1 MPLSETTNGHLGP
14 EQHTM
19 NGNQDQEKMEATMK
33 EIVANT
39 LGRAEAK
46 VKMHRSFLAQGGD
59 SLLAIKLMS
68 QCREQGY
75 DVSIRD
81 ILQSKSVRELCLC
94 LSRNGEAG
102 SDAGDHTTVN
112 GNGAPPQ
119 QLALSDHISGQLGRI
134 TPNPSHDVEAVFACS
149 PIQEIFLT
157 AHGIHAGMY
166 QCTAV
171 IEVSSARAGGLDYS
185 RLAEAWRAVSQ
196 RHRSLRTVFV
206 ESDERPGHF
215 EQAVLKEEIVS
226 LTDLGEAG
234 EGVASDIASRQVV
247 PFEPLAPHKVTLLRR
262 ASGSAQIRLDI
273 SHALV
278 DGESLP
284 ILLQDLST
292 TYSNNNLKTTTM
304 SYADYVSH
312 QQQLN
317 PQTSIAYWSTYL
329 SGAQPTFF
337 PPTNDQASREG
348 LRTARSQVDFPA
360 GVLEEFCGKFD
371 VTAANICQVAWAL
384 VLRSYT
390 GSNDVCFSYVSSGRQ
405 APLKGIERTIGAF
418 VDTMICRVSTSG
430 EKSLADALGKAKRDV
445 MDGLSHPCVFA
456 MNHEG
461 EGGSLSRLR
470 GNTIMSCL
478 RKLPGGGEDGL
489 AFEILDAVNPS
500 EVSFATPSLDDLGS
514 NGV

>member
-1 MPLSETTNGHLGP
+1 
-14 EQHTM
+14 
-19 NGNQDQEKMEATMK
+19 MK
-33 EIVANT
+33 SMVANT
-39 LGRAEAK
+39 LGKAEAK

-68 QCREQGY
+68 RCREEGY
-75 DVSIRD
+75 DVAIRD
-81 ILQSKSVRELCLC
+81 ILQAKSVTELCRC
-94 LSRNGEAG
+94 LMRSNEAG
-102 SDAGDHTTVN
+102 PENGHYEVN
-112 GNGAPPQ
+112 GNSEPPQ
-119 QLALSDHISGQLGRI
+119 EIQLGEHITSHLSRI
-134 TPNPSHDVEAVFACS
+134 NPNPELDVEAVFPCS

-157 AHGIHAGMY
+157 AHGIHSGMY
-166 QCTAV
+166 LCTAI
-171 IEVSSARAGGLDYS
+171 IEISSPSASGLDYS
-185 RLAEAWRAVSQ
+185 RLSEAWRAVSQ
-196 RHRSLRTVFV
+196 RHQALRTVFV
-206 ESDERPGHF
+206 ESEERPGNF
-215 EQAVLKEEIVS
+215 EQVVLREGVS
-226 LTDLGEAG
+226 PLTDLGKTDEAAAAD
-234 EGVASDIASRQVV
+234 VTSRRTV

-262 ASGSAQIRLDI
+262 PSGSAQIRLDI

-292 TYSNNNLKTTTM
+292 AYTTNTLPATSM
-304 SYADYVSH
+304 SYADYVFH

-317 PQTSIAYWSTYL
+317 HDASIAYWSTYL
-329 SGAQPTFF
+329 YGAQPTFF
-337 PPTNDQASREG
+337 PPTNDQAAREG
-348 LRTARSQVDFPA
+348 LKTVQSRVDLPA
-360 GVLEEFCGKFD
+360 GVLGEFCGKFD

-405 APLKGIERTIGAF
+405 APLKGIDSTIGAF
-418 VDTMICRVSTSG
+418 VDTMICRVSASG
-430 EKSLADALGKAKRDV
+430 EKSLVDALGKAKRDV

-478 RKLPGGGEDGL
+478 RKLPVGEGDL

-500 EVSFATPSLDDLGS
+500 EVSRRARTF
-514 NGV
+514 

>member
-1 MPLSETTNGHLGP
+1 
-14 EQHTM
+14 M
-19 NGNQDQEKMEATMK
+19 NGNPTDTLEANMK
-33 EIVANT
+33 AIVASA
-39 LGRAEAK
+39 LGKPEAK

-68 QCREQGY
+68 RCREEGY
-75 DVSIRD
+75 DVAIRD
-81 ILQSKSVRELCLC
+81 ILQAKSVTELCRC
-94 LSRNGEAG
+94 LTRIDEAG
-102 SDAGDHTTVN
+102 PEDGDDKVN
-112 GNGAPPQ
+112 GNDEPPREI
-119 QLALSDHISGQLGRI
+119 QLSEHITSHLSRI
-134 TPNPSHDVEAVFACS
+134 TPNPAHDVEAVFPCS

-166 QCTAV
+166 QCAAV
-171 IEVSSARAGGLDYS
+171 IEISSAEARGLDYA
-185 RLAEAWRAVSQ
+185 RLAEAWRTISR
-196 RHRSLRTVFV
+196 RHQAFRTVFV

-215 EQAVLKEEIVS
+215 EQVVLRGEVS
-226 LTDLGEAG
+226 PLTDLE
-234 EGVASDIASRQVV
+234 ETDEVMVSDVASRRVV
-247 PFEPLAPHKVTLLRR
+247 PFEPLTPHKATLLRCP
-262 ASGSAQIRLDI
+262 SGSAQIRIDI

-284 ILLQDLST
+284 ILLEDLSSA
-292 TYSNNNLKTTTM
+292 YSNNTLSDTSM

-312 QQQLN
+312 QQQIN
-317 PQTSIAYWSTYL
+317 PQASIAYWSAYL

-337 PPTNDQASREG
+337 PPTNDQAGREG
-348 LRTARSQVDFPA
+348 LRTVHSRVELPA
-360 GVLEEFCGKFD
+360 GLLGEFCGKFD

-405 APLKGIERTIGAF
+405 APLKGIESTIGAF
-418 VDTMICRVSTSG
+418 VDTMICRVNTSG
-430 EKSLADALGKAKRDV
+430 DKTLEDALEKAKSDV

-478 RKLPGGGEDGL
+478 RKLPGSEGDL
-489 AFEILDAVNPS
+489 AFGISDAVNPS
-500 EVSFATPSLDDLGS
+500 EVSYATVAFGHLGF
-514 NGV
+514 